1 LCKTYVV
8 PEREAGLLATIRSL
22 VRRKTREVKAVD
34 SIAFDIE
41 PGEIVGFLGPNGAGK
56 TTTLKMLSGLLY
68 PSGGAAIVC
77 GHVPSR
83 REKAYL
89 SQIALVMGNRNQ
101 LQWDIPAMD
110 SFELN
115 RTIYRIPVDQFKRA
129 RDEFIELMEVQALV
143 QKPVRNLSLGE
154 RMKMEIIGSL
164 LHQPQVLFLDEP
176 TIGLDVTMQRR
187 IRTFIAE
194 YNQRYGATV
203 MLTSHYMAD
212 VEALCKRVIVIHHG
226 KILFDGSL
234 SGLIERFAAYKTII
248 VVPEDPAVDLSMY
261 GEVVEHDSTRITLR
275 VPKSE
280 TSRVTSRL
288 LANLPV
294 VDLTIAET
302 PIDAIIE
309 QVFAQEAV

>member
-1 LCKTYVV
+1 
-8 PEREAGLLATIRSL
+8 
-22 VRRKTREVKAVD
+22 
-34 SIAFDIE
+34 
-41 PGEIVGFLGPNGAGK
+41 
-56 TTTLKMLSGLLY
+56 
-68 PSGGAAIVC
+68 
-77 GHVPSR
+77 
-83 REKAYL
+83 
-89 SQIALVMGNRNQ
+89 
-101 LQWDIPAMD
+101 
-110 SFELN
+110 
-115 RTIYRIPVDQFKRA
+115 
-129 RDEFIELMEVQALV
+129 
-143 QKPVRNLSLGE
+143 
-154 RMKMEIIGSL
+154 
-164 LHQPQVLFLDEP
+164 
-176 TIGLDVTMQRR
+176 
-187 IRTFIAE
+187 
-194 YNQRYGATV
+194 
-203 MLTSHYMAD
+203 MAD

-261 GEVVEHDSTRITLR
+261 GEVVERDSTRITLR